1 MTKGKDHGNDGVK
14 ADQGTLVSG
23 TANGT
28 LLRAGGV
35 VHRYGDLTAVND
47 VTLEVRRGEVFG
59 LLGPNGAGK
68 STLIGILC
76 GMFKPTAG
84 EVHLG
89 DEAVTPKSRGAKRRI
104 GVVPQDIAL
113 YEKLS
118 GRQNLQFFGRVY
130 GLGGRRLRE
139 RVEAVLEI
147 VGLSD
152 RGNDQAGTYSGGM
165 QRRLNLAAGLLHE
178 PELLI
183 LDEPTVGVDPQSR
196 NHIFDNVERLNRD
209 AGVTIVYT
217 THYMEEAERLCD
229 RVAIIDHGQIV
240 ALDTPRALIES
251 LGGGVIQIGIDPA
264 QRERVTQT
272 LTPLGSVQAV
282 APGPDERSLNIEA
295 ASARHALVDVMQAM
309 NAAELEVET
318 VRILEPNLE
327 SVFLR
332 FTGRSLRD

>member
-1 MTKGKDHGNDGVK
+1 M
-14 ADQGTLVSG
+14 
-23 TANGT
+23 
-28 LLRAGGV
+28 
-35 VHRYGDLTAVND
+35 
-47 VTLEVRRGEVFG
+47 
-59 LLGPNGAGK
+59 GAGK

-84 EVHLG
+84 QVHLG
-89 DEAVTPKSRGAKRRI
+89 DVPLTPGSRGAKRRI

-118 GRQNLQFFGRVY
+118 GRQNLRFFGRVY

-152 RGNDQAGTYSGGM
+152 RGDDQAGTYSGGM
-165 QRRLNLAAGLLHE
+165 QRRLNLARRGLLHE

-196 NHIFDNVERLNRD
+196 NHIFDNVERLNRE

-251 LGGGVIQIGIDPA
+251 LSGGVIQIGIDPA
-264 QRERVTQT
+264 QREQVKAT
-272 LTPLGSVQAV
+272 LRSLDTVQAV

-309 NAAELEVET
+309 NAAALEVET

>member
-1 MTKGKDHGNDGVK
+1 M
-14 ADQGTLVSG
+14 SS
-23 TANGT
+23 ANNSA

-47 VTLEVRRGEVFG
+47 VSLEVRRGEVFG

-84 EVHLG
+84 QVQLG
-89 DEAVTPKSRGAKRRI
+89 DVRMTPRSRGAKRRI

-118 GRQNLQFFGRVY
+118 GRQNLLFFGRVY

-196 NHIFDNVERLNRD
+196 NHIFDNVEQLNRD

-229 RVAIIDHGQIV
+229 RVAIIDHGKIV
-240 ALDTPRALIES
+240 ALDSPRALIES

-264 QRERVTQT
+264 QRERVTES
-272 LTPLGSVQAV
+272 LGSLETVQAV
-282 APGPDERSLNIEA
+282 GPGPDERSLNIEA

-309 NAAELEVET
+309 NAAALEVET

>member
-1 MTKGKDHGNDGVK
+1 MSA
-14 ADQGTLVSG
+14 AD
-23 TANGT
+23 NGM

-35 VHRYGDLTAVND
+35 MHRYGDLTAVND
-47 VTLEVRRGEVFG
+47 VSLAVRRGEVFG

-76 GMFKPTAG
+76 GMFAPTAG
-84 EVHLG
+84 KVHLG
-89 DEAVTPKSRGAKRRI
+89 DVPVTPGARSAKRRI

-118 GRQNLQFFGRVY
+118 GRQNLRFFGRVY

-139 RVEAVLEI
+139 RVEAVLDV

-178 PELLI
+178 PELLV

-209 AGVTIVYT
+209 QGVTIVYT

-229 RVAIIDHGQIV
+229 RVGIIDHGKIV

-251 LGGGVIQIGIDPA
+251 LGGGVIQLGIDPEQRA
-264 QRERVTQT
+264 QVTNSLASLET
-272 LTPLGSVQAV
+272 VQAV
-282 APGPDERSLNIEA
+282 GPGPDERSLNIEA

-309 NAAELEVET
+309 NAAALEVET

-332 FTGRSLRD
+332 FTGRRLRD

>member
-1 MTKGKDHGNDGVK
+1 MSSGV
-14 ADQGTLVSG
+14 
-23 TANGT
+23 NGM

-47 VTLEVRRGEVFG
+47 VSLNVRRGEVFG

-76 GMFKPTAG
+76 GMFAPTAG
-84 EVHLG
+84 SVHLG
-89 DEAVTPKSRGAKRRI
+89 DVPITPRARSAKQRI

-118 GRQNLQFFGRVY
+118 GRQNLRFFGRVY

-139 RVEAVLEI
+139 RVEAVLDV

-152 RGNDQAGTYSGGM
+152 RGNDRAETYSGGM

-209 AGVTIVYT
+209 QGVSIVYT

-229 RVAIIDHGQIV
+229 RVGIIDHGKIV

-251 LGGGVIQIGIDPA
+251 LGGGVIQIGIDPG
-264 QRERVTQT
+264 QSEQVTEI
-272 LTPLGSVQAV
+272 LAALASVQAV
-282 APGPDERSLNIEA
+282 GPGPDERLLNIEA
-295 ASARHALVDVMQAM
+295 ESARHALVDVMQAM
-309 NAAELEVET
+309 NAAALEVET

-332 FTGRSLRD
+332 YTGRSLRD

>member
-1 MTKGKDHGNDGVK
+1 MNR
-14 ADQGTLVSG
+14 AD
-23 TANGT
+23 NGA
-28 LLRAGGV
+28 LLCASGV

-47 VTLEVRRGEVFG
+47 VTLEVRQGEVFG

-76 GMFKPTAG
+76 GMFAPTAG
-84 EVHLG
+84 QVRLG
-89 DEAVTPKSRGAKRRI
+89 DVPVTPKSRAAKQRI

-118 GRQNLQFFGRVY
+118 GRQNLRFFGRVY

-152 RGNDQAGTYSGGM
+152 RGDDEAGTYSGGM

-209 AGVTIVYT
+209 DGVTIVYT

-251 LGGGVIQIGIDPA
+251 LGGGVIQIGIDQG
-264 QRERVTQT
+264 QREQVTET
-272 LTPLGSVQAV
+272 LGSLASVQGV
-282 APGPDERSLNIEA
+282 APGPNERSLNIEA

-309 NAAELEVET
+309 NAAALEVET

>member
-1 MTKGKDHGNDGVK
+1 M
-14 ADQGTLVSG
+14 
-23 TANGT
+23 
-28 LLRAGGV
+28 
-35 VHRYGDLTAVND
+35 HRYGSLTAVD
-47 VTLEVRRGEVFG
+47 SVSLEIRQGEVFG

-68 STLIGILC
+68 STLISILS
-76 GMFKPTAG
+76 GMFAPTAG
-84 EVHLG
+84 QVAVG
-89 DEAVTPKSRGAKRRI
+89 DGQVSPTSRAAKRRI
-104 GVVPQDIAL
+104 GVVPQDVAL

-118 GRQNLQFFGRVY
+118 GRQNLRFFGRVY

-139 RVEAVLEI
+139 RVEAVLEV

-152 RGNDQAGTYSGGM
+152 RGNDRAETYSGGM

-196 NHIFDNVERLNRD
+196 NHIFDNVERLNRVQ
-209 AGVTIVYT
+209 GVTIVYT

-229 RVAIIDHGQIV
+229 RVAIIDHGKIV

-251 LGGGVIQIGIDPA
+251 LGGGAIQIGIEPQ
-264 QRERVTQT
+264 QRGHVTDT
-272 LTPLGSVQAV
+272 LSALASVQAV
-282 APGPDERSLNIEA
+282 GPGPDERLLNIEA
-295 ASARHALVDVMQAM
+295 VSARHALVDVMQAM
-309 NAAELEVET
+309 NTESLEVET

>member
-1 MTKGKDHGNDGVK
+1 MSS
-14 ADQGTLVSG
+14 AE
-23 TANGT
+23 NGA

-35 VHRYGDLTAVND
+35 VHRYGDLTAVDD

-68 STLIGILC
+68 STLISIC
-76 GMFKPTAG
+76 SGMFEATAG
-84 EVHLG
+84 QVTVGDRHL
-89 DEAVTPKSRGAKRRI
+89 APTSRAAKRRI

-118 GRQNLQFFGRVY
+118 GRQNLRFFGRVY

-139 RVEAVLEI
+139 RVEAVLEV

-152 RGNDQAGTYSGGM
+152 RGDDQAGTYSGGM

-209 AGVTIVYT
+209 QGVTIVYT

-229 RVAIIDHGQIV
+229 RVAIIDHGKIV
-240 ALDTPRALIES
+240 ALDSPRALIES
-251 LGGGVIQIGIDPA
+251 LGGGVIQIGIDAA
-264 QRERVTQT
+264 QRALVTES
-272 LTPLGSVQAV
+272 LSALASVQTV
-282 APGPDERSLNIEA
+282 GPGPDEKSLNIEA
-295 ASARHALVDVMQAM
+295 SSARHALVDVMQAM
-309 NAAELEVET
+309 NAAALEVET

-332 FTGRSLRD
+332 YTGRSLRD

>member
-1 MTKGKDHGNDGVK
+1 MSS
-14 ADQGTLVSG
+14 AD
-23 TANGT
+23 NGT
-28 LLRAGGV
+28 LLRASGI

-47 VTLEVRRGEVFG
+47 VSLNVRPGEVLG

-76 GMFKPTAG
+76 GMFAPTAG
-84 EVHLG
+84 SVHLG
-89 DEAVTPKSRGAKRRI
+89 DVPVTPRARSAKQRI

-118 GRQNLQFFGRVY
+118 GRQNLRFFGRVY

-139 RVEAVLEI
+139 RVEAVLDV

-152 RGNDQAGTYSGGM
+152 RGNDRAETYSGGM

-209 AGVTIVYT
+209 QGVSIVYT

-229 RVAIIDHGQIV
+229 RVAIIDHGKIV
-240 ALDTPRALIES
+240 ALDTPRALTES
-251 LGGGVIQIGIDPA
+251 LGGGVIQIGIDPDQA
-264 QRERVTQT
+264 KQVTEI
-272 LTPLGSVQAV
+272 LAALESVQTV
-282 APGPDERSLNIEA
+282 GPGPDERLLNIEA
-295 ASARHALVDVMQAM
+295 ESARHALVDVMQAM
-309 NAAELEVET
+309 NAAALEVET

-332 FTGRSLRD
+332 FTGRRLRD

>member
-1 MTKGKDHGNDGVK
+1 MSSAH
-14 ADQGTLVSG
+14 
-23 TANGT
+23 NGA
-28 LLRAGGV
+28 LLRAEGV
-35 VHRYGDLTAVND
+35 VHRYGDLTAVD
-47 VTLEVRRGEVFG
+47 EVTLDVRRGEVFG

-68 STLIGILC
+68 STLISIC
-76 GMFKPTAG
+76 SGMFGPTAG
-84 EVHLG
+84 Q
-89 DEAVTPKSRGAKRRI
+89 VTVGHRHVSPTSRAAKRRI

-118 GRQNLQFFGRVY
+118 GRQNLRFFGRVY

-139 RVEAVLEI
+139 RVEAVLEV

-209 AGVTIVYT
+209 QGVTIVYT

-229 RVAIIDHGQIV
+229 RVAIIDHGKIV
-240 ALDTPRALIES
+240 ALDAPRALIES
-251 LGGGVIQIGIDPA
+251 LGGGVIQIGIDPE
-264 QRERVTQT
+264 QREQVRGR
-272 LTPLGSVQAV
+272 LESLESVQAV
-282 APGPDERSLNIEA
+282 GPGPDERSLNIEA
-295 ASARHALVDVMQAM
+295 SSARHTLVDVMQAM
-309 NAAELEVET
+309 NAAALEVET

-332 FTGRSLRD
+332 YTGRSLRD

>member
-1 MTKGKDHGNDGVK
+1 M
-14 ADQGTLVSG
+14 
-23 TANGT
+23 
-28 LLRAGGV
+28 
-35 VHRYGDLTAVND
+35 HRYGDLTAVNE
-47 VTLEVRRGEVFG
+47 VSLEVRRGEVLG

-76 GMFKPTAG
+76 GMFAPTAG
-84 EVHLG
+84 EVSLG
-89 DEAVTPKSRGAKRRI
+89 EIPVTPTARNAKRRI

-118 GRQNLQFFGRVY
+118 GRQNLRFFGRVY

-196 NHIFDNVERLNRD
+196 NHIFDNVEQLNTD
-209 AGVTIVYT
+209 QGVTIVYT

-229 RVAIIDHGQIV
+229 RVAIIDHGKIV

-251 LGGGVIQIGIDPA
+251 LGGGVIQIGIDPG
-264 QRERVTQT
+264 QREQVTET
-272 LTPLGSVQAV
+272 LASLESVQAV
-282 APGPDERSLNIEA
+282 GPGPDEKSLNIEA
-295 ASARHALVDVMQAM
+295 SSARHALVDVMQAM
-309 NAAELEVET
+309 NAAALEVET

-332 FTGRSLRD
+332 YTGRSLRD

>member
-1 MTKGKDHGNDGVK
+1 M
-14 ADQGTLVSG
+14 
-23 TANGT
+23 
-28 LLRAGGV
+28 RAAGI
-35 VHRYGDLTAVND
+35 VHRYGELTAVND
-47 VTLEVRRGEVFG
+47 VTLQVRQGELFG

-76 GMFKPTAG
+76 GMFAPTAG
-84 EVHLG
+84 QVQLG
-89 DEAVTPKSRGAKRRI
+89 DTPITPKSRSAKQRI

-118 GRQNLQFFGRVY
+118 GRQNLRFFGRVY
-130 GLGGRRLRE
+130 GLGGRHLRD
-139 RVEAVLEI
+139 RVETTLEI

-152 RGNDQAGTYSGGM
+152 RGDDQAGTYSGGM

-196 NHIFDNVERLNRD
+196 NHIFDNVERLNRE

-229 RVAIIDHGQIV
+229 RVAIIDHGKIV
-240 ALDTPRALIES
+240 ALDAPRALIES
-251 LGGGVIQIGIDPA
+251 LGGGVIQVGIDPG
-264 QRERVTQT
+264 QLEQVKET
-272 LTPLGSVQAV
+272 LEALGAVQAV

-295 ASARHALVDVMQAM
+295 TSARHTLVDVMQAL
-309 NAAELEVET
+309 NAAGLEVET

>member
-1 MTKGKDHGNDGVK
+1 MCS
-14 ADQGTLVSG
+14 AD
-23 TANGT
+23 NGA
-28 LLRAGGV
+28 LLRADGV
-35 VHRYGDLTAVND
+35 VHRYGDLRAVD
-47 VTLEVRRGEVFG
+47 EVTLEVKRGEVFG

-68 STLIGILC
+68 STLISIC
-76 GMFKPTAG
+76 SGMFAPTAG
-84 EVHLG
+84 QVTVG
-89 DEAVTPKSRGAKRRI
+89 DRQLSPTSRAAKRRI

-118 GRQNLQFFGRVY
+118 GRQNLRFFGRVY

-139 RVEAVLEI
+139 RVEAVLDV

-152 RGNDQAGTYSGGM
+152 RGNDQAETYSGGM

-209 AGVTIVYT
+209 QGVTIVYT

-229 RVAIIDHGQIV
+229 RVAIIDHGKIV
-240 ALDTPRALIES
+240 ALDSPQALIES

-264 QRERVTQT
+264 QREQVTET
-272 LTPLGSVQAV
+272 LESLESVQAV
-282 APGPDERSLNIEA
+282 GAGPDERSLNIEA
-295 ASARHALVDVMQAM
+295 SSARHALVDVMQAM
-309 NAAELEVET
+309 NAAALEVET

-332 FTGRSLRD
+332 YTGRSLRD

>member
-1 MTKGKDHGNDGVK
+1 MSS
-14 ADQGTLVSG
+14 AD
-23 TANGT
+23 NGT

-35 VHRYGDLTAVND
+35 MHRYGDLTAVND
-47 VTLEVRRGEVFG
+47 VSLNVRRGEVFG

-76 GMFKPTAG
+76 GMFAPTAG
-84 EVHLG
+84 SVHLG
-89 DEAVTPKSRGAKRRI
+89 DVPVTPGARSAKQRI

-118 GRQNLQFFGRVY
+118 GRQNLRFFGRVY

-139 RVEAVLEI
+139 RVEAVLDV

-152 RGNDQAGTYSGGM
+152 RGNDRAETYSGGM

-196 NHIFDNVERLNRD
+196 NHIFDNVERLNQD
-209 AGVTIVYT
+209 KGVTIVYT

-229 RVAIIDHGQIV
+229 RVGIIDHGKIV

-251 LGGGVIQIGIDPA
+251 LGGGVIQIGIDPGQA
-264 QRERVTQT
+264 EQVTEI
-272 LTPLGSVQAV
+272 LAALESVQAV
-282 APGPDERSLNIEA
+282 GPGPDERLLNIEA
-295 ASARHALVDVMQAM
+295 ESARHALVDVMQAM
-309 NAAELEVET
+309 NAAALEVET

-332 FTGRSLRD
+332 YTGRSLRD

>member
-1 MTKGKDHGNDGVK
+1 MSS
-14 ADQGTLVSG
+14 AD
-23 TANGT
+23 NGA

-35 VHRYGDLTAVND
+35 VHRYGDLTAVDD
-47 VTLEVRRGEVFG
+47 VSLEVRRGEVFG

-68 STLIGILC
+68 STLISIC
-76 GMFKPTAG
+76 SGMFKPMAG
-84 EVHLG
+84 QVLLG
-89 DEAVTPKSRGAKRRI
+89 DMPITPTSRAAKRRI

-118 GRQNLQFFGRVY
+118 GRQNLRFFGRVY

-139 RVEAVLEI
+139 RVEATLDI

-152 RGNDQAGTYSGGM
+152 RGDDQAGTYSGGM

-229 RVAIIDHGQIV
+229 RVGIIDHGKIV

-264 QRERVTQT
+264 QREQVTQA
-272 LTPLGSVQAV
+272 LENLESVQGV
-282 APGPDERSLNIEA
+282 TPGPDERSLNIEA
-295 ASARHALVDVMQAM
+295 DSARHALVDVMQAM
-309 NAAELEVET
+309 NAAALEVET

>member
-1 MTKGKDHGNDGVK
+1 M
-14 ADQGTLVSG
+14 
-23 TANGT
+23 
-28 LLRAGGV
+28 
-35 VHRYGDLTAVND
+35 VHRYGDLTAVD
-47 VTLEVRRGEVFG
+47 GVTLEVRRGEVFG

-84 EVHLG
+84 QVQLG
-89 DEAVTPKSRGAKRRI
+89 DVRMTPRSRGAKRRI

-118 GRQNLQFFGRVY
+118 GRQNLLFFGRVY

-152 RGNDQAGTYSGGM
+152 RGDDQAGTYSGGM

-251 LGGGVIQIGIDPA
+251 LGGGVIQIGIDPE
-264 QRERVTQT
+264 QREQVTQA
-272 LTPLGSVQAV
+272 LAQLGSVQAV

-309 NAAELEVET
+309 NAAALEVET

>member
-1 MTKGKDHGNDGVK
+1 M
-14 ADQGTLVSG
+14 
-23 TANGT
+23 
-28 LLRAGGV
+28 
-35 VHRYGDLTAVND
+35 ND

-89 DEAVTPKSRGAKRRI
+89 DEAVTPKSRGAKRRL

>member
-1 MTKGKDHGNDGVK
+1 MSS
-14 ADQGTLVSG
+14 ADS
-23 TANGT
+23 GT
-28 LLRAGGV
+28 LLQAGGV

-47 VTLEVRRGEVFG
+47 VSLKVRRGEVFG

-76 GMFKPTAG
+76 GMFAPTAG
-84 EVHLG
+84 SVHLG
-89 DEAVTPKSRGAKRRI
+89 DVPVTPRARSAKQRI

-118 GRQNLQFFGRVY
+118 GRQNLRFFGRVY

-139 RVEAVLEI
+139 RVEAVLDV

-152 RGNDQAGTYSGGM
+152 RGDDRAETYSGGM

-196 NHIFDNVERLNRD
+196 NHIFDNVERLNQD
-209 AGVTIVYT
+209 KGVTIVYT

-229 RVAIIDHGQIV
+229 RVGIIDHGKIV

-251 LGGGVIQIGIDPA
+251 LGGGVIQIGIDPDQA
-264 QRERVTQT
+264 EQVTEI
-272 LTPLGSVQAV
+272 LAALESVQAV
-282 APGPDERSLNIEA
+282 GPGPDERLLNIEA
-295 ASARHALVDVMQAM
+295 ESARHALVDVMQAM
-309 NAAELEVET
+309 NAAALEVET

-332 FTGRSLRD
+332 YTGRSLRD

>member
-1 MTKGKDHGNDGVK
+1 MSS
-14 ADQGTLVSG
+14 AD
-23 TANGT
+23 NGT
-28 LLRAGGV
+28 VLRAGGV
-35 VHRYGDLTAVND
+35 VHRYGDLTAVD
-47 VTLEVRRGEVFG
+47 DITLEVRRGEVFG

-76 GMFKPTAG
+76 GMFAPTAG
-84 EVHLG
+84 EVHLN
-89 DEAVTPKSRGAKRRI
+89 DTPVTPTARNAKRRI
-104 GVVPQDIAL
+104 GVAPQDIAL

-118 GRQNLQFFGRVY
+118 GRQNLRFFGRVY

-196 NHIFDNVERLNRD
+196 NHIFDNVERLNQD
-209 AGVTIVYT
+209 QGVTIVYT
-217 THYMEEAERLCD
+217 THYMEEAERLCN
-229 RVAIIDHGQIV
+229 RVAIIDHGKIV
-240 ALDTPRALIES
+240 ALDTPRGLIES
-251 LGGGVIQIGIDPA
+251 LGGGVIQIGIDPE
-264 QRERVTQT
+264 QRELVTET
-272 LTPLGSVQAV
+272 LETLGSVQAV
-282 APGPDERSLNIEA
+282 GPGPDERSLNIEA
-295 ASARHALVDVMQAM
+295 SSARHALVDVMQAM
-309 NAAELEVET
+309 NASSLEVET

-332 FTGRSLRD
+332 YTGRSLRD

>member
-1 MTKGKDHGNDGVK
+1 M
-14 ADQGTLVSG
+14 SS
-23 TANGT
+23 ANNSA

-84 EVHLG
+84 QVQLG
-89 DEAVTPKSRGAKRRI
+89 DVRMTPRSRGAKRRI

-118 GRQNLQFFGRVY
+118 GRQNLLFFGRVY

-209 AGVTIVYT
+209 QGVTIVYT

-229 RVAIIDHGQIV
+229 RVAIIDHGKIV
-240 ALDTPRALIES
+240 ALDSPRALIES

-264 QRERVTQT
+264 QRERVTES
-272 LTPLGSVQAV
+272 LGSLETVQAV
-282 APGPDERSLNIEA
+282 GPGPDERSLNIEA

-309 NAAELEVET
+309 NAAALEVET